1 ELAALAAADE
11 LAHGALEAAERYLGL
26 AERGMASVPDARRA
40 HAQLL
45 LGITRLVLARQ
56 RWNLQAV
63 TEGARQL
70 RALAEAPEAAQPRL
84 GEELRALALI
94 SLGTTEFWAAGED
107 PERHLEMGVA
117 LASRIGGRFLSSLA
131 WPTRRQLGST
141 SRSPGLPSAGGK
153 RPSWPGAMAG
163 PRSRLRASPT

>member
-1 ELAALAAADE
+1 GLQLDGQAATTQQLLAGFPAATRTADAELAVLAAAE
-11 LAHGALEAAERYLGL
+11 ESTHGSLEAAERYLSP
-26 AERGMASVPDARRA
+26 AERGMASVPDARRTQ
-40 HAQLL
+40 AQLL

-63 TEGARQL
+63 TEEAHRLQ
-70 RALAEAPEAAQPRL
+70 AMAEAPDTAQPRL

-117 LASRIGGRFLSSLA
+117 LARRIGRPFLDV
-131 WPTRRQLGST
+131 
-141 SRSPGLPSAGGK
+141 
-153 RPSWPGAMAG
+153 
-163 PRSRLRASPT
+163 